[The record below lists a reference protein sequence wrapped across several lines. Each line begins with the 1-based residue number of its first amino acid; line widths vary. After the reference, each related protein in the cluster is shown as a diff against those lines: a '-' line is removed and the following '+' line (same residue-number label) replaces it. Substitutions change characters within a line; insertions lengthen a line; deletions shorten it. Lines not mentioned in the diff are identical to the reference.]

1 MAFQVYEV
9 SVQLIDALRQ
19 PVAVIASHDPDLAR
33 QLRRAA
39 TSVPLNLRE
48 GNRRAG
54 RDRLHLF
61 RVAEGSAAE
70 VLACL
75 EVAAAWRYLDAVA
88 AGPAADLA
96 DRVAAMLWRLT
107 HYVAL
112 PLPLPRARDRGAA
125 AVSG

>member
-19 PVAVIASHDPDLAR
+19 PVAVIAHHDADLAR

-39 TSVPLNLRE
+39 TSIALNVRE

-75 EVAAAWRYLDAVA
+75 DVAATWRYLEQA
-88 AGPAADLA
+88 ATEPAAALA
-96 DRVAAMLWRLT
+96 DRVAAMPWRLT
-107 HYVAL
+107 H
-112 PLPLPRARDRGAA
+112 AR
-125 AVSG
+125 